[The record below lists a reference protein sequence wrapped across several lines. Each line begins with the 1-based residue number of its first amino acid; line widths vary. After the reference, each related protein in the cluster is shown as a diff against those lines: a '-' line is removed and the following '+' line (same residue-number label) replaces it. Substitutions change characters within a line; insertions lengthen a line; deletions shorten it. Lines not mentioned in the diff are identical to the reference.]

1 MPRQTSRNL
10 SAPASRARRLLRGA
24 GHLLRAL
31 ALLLVIAWGA
41 LALHFSLPGPRPLVL
56 GIIALWLALG
66 LAALLAPAWRRYRPR
81 GISTPQPPAQR
92 HLGLERASVATR
104 LAFALALL
112 VVVVWWQQL
121 TPRNDR
127 DWAPD
132 VAHQL
137 VVERHGDRVHLDNVR
152 DFEWLTPDL
161 ARVRWESRDYD
172 LAQLSSVD
180 MIVSYWMGPAIAHTL
195 VSFGFDDGRHLTFS
209 VEIRRERHE
218 AFSIAGGFFKQFELN
233 LVAAD
238 ENDILRL
245 RSNVRGEDVY
255 LYSVALT
262 PAARRELFLAYL
274 DEAERLH
281 AEPAFYNTLTSNC
294 TTIVF
299 DMVARIVDG
308 LPRDPR
314 LILSGYLPGYVHDV
328 GGLAQG
334 VPLETLR
341 QRGYI
346 NPRAQ
351 AVPYTEG
358 SLAFSKAIRTGVP
371 SATPPTDDDIERAP

>member
-1 MPRQTSRNL
+1 MPAQPSRH
-10 SAPASRARRLLRGA
+10 STAPASRTRRLLRGV

-31 ALLLVIAWGA
+31 ALALVIAWGT
-41 LALHFSLPGPRPLVL
+41 LALHFALSGPRPLVL
-56 GIIALWLALG
+56 AVIALWVTLG
-66 LAALLAPAWRRYRPR
+66 LAALLAPAWRRYRPQGNAAR
-81 GISTPQPPAQR
+81 QPPHR
-92 HLGLERASVATR
+92 GLQRASLATR

-132 VAHQL
+132 VARQL
-137 VVERHGDRVHLDNVR
+137 VVERHGDRVHLNNVR

-209 VEIRRERHE
+209 VEIRRERNE

-233 LVAAD
+233 LIAAD

-255 LYSVALT
+255 LYSVRLT
-262 PAARRELFLAYL
+262 PQARRELFLAYL

-358 SLAFSKAIRTGVP
+358 SLAFSKAIRAGVP